1 LCLQAKGKD
10 APTACGQVMYSL
22 AFLRILMHVR
32 TPTPQN
38 RDYTEARLLG
48 FSYDFGVIVICHQ
61 NADAMVLASALMRGI
76 HPPDNSELKQVTFLT
91 TRTSTGSKVDV
102 FHQSQPLTQSS
113 DVTHAVRVVKN
124 VTCLSSLIFKMA
136 DVQGGNASHKRTG

>member
-1 LCLQAKGKD
+1 
-10 APTACGQVMYSL
+10 
-22 AFLRILMHVR
+22 MHVR
-32 TPTPQN
+32 APTPQN
-38 RDYTEARLLG
+38 RNYTEARPLG

-91 TRTSTGSKVDV
+91 TRTSTGSKDDV

-136 DVQGGNASHKRTG
+136 DVQGGMRLISALARTMASAF